1 MTQIVKRNIMFGK
14 IQVRD
19 AKNILK
25 TIDKAVFTENA
36 PLYKKMPIVK
46 VIDAKIVGKTNF

>member
-1 MTQIVKRNIMFGK
+1 MTQIVKRNIMFGT

-19 AKNILK
+19 AKNIVK

-46 VIDAKIVGKTNF
+46 VIDAKIVGKTIF